1 MFIVGT
7 FPCDLAS
14 IEPFQK
20 YMTIIQKSM
29 PQPQKKIMDHH
40 FYSHKS
46 WKLKNG
52 FPQGLFP
59 LQKVIH
65 VQPSSGVQ
73 KKPVGWLWA
82 RIAMN
87 HDIFL

>member
-1 MFIVGT
+1 
-7 FPCDLAS
+7 
-14 IEPFQK
+14 
-20 YMTIIQKSM
+20 
-29 PQPQKKIMDHH
+29 MDHH

-52 FPQGLFP
+52 FPQDLFP

-73 KKPVGWLWA
+73 KKPRGLALGLDYIIPIPWLYGTV
-82 RIAMN
+82 
-87 HDIFL
+87 